1 MPPVAR
7 WPVVRWTGAG
17 TLLLLLLA
25 FPLVFTQP
33 HPRHVVITIFL
44 FAMLAQ
50 AWNLLAGYCGQISL
64 GHAVFFGAGAYTSTL
79 LGKYFDLSPWIG
91 MVVGAV
97 VAVAVSQLIG
107 YPVFRL
113 RGHYFAIATIAVGE
127 IVNTLMINWDWAGGA
142 RGLFVPIKRPD
153 SLANLQFHQSKQNY
167 YYIALGLLLLAF
179 WITRKVEVSRMG
191 YYLRAIREDQD
202 AAASLGIP
210 VAAYKQR
217 AMALSAALTALG
229 GSRAEHPDLPGGRA
243 RRHRHALG
251 PAHRG
256 GHPHPA
262 WRVDAH
268 LFRRHGQGHRS
279 SDLRRPHHAGLR
291 HPAGRHHGPR
301 SARPPADRLGM
312 PVATMRLD
320 VRGVTKRYGGLV
332 ANSNISFQVGY
343 GELVG
348 IIGPNGA
355 GKSTLFDLVTGFQPA
370 DKGQVLL
377 EGESVTRL
385 RPDEISRRGV
395 ARTFQKLKPFTQMTV
410 VENVMVGAF
419 QKTTVPARARR
430 EAMEAL
436 DRVGLADKAEA
447 HARVL
452 STGQRKRLELARALA
467 TQPRLLLL
475 DEVTGGVDQ
484 RSIPALVD
492 LVRRLHGEG
501 ASLIV
506 IEHNMSVIMGISQ
519 RIVALNLGEVIADGP
534 PAVVGRD
541 PRVVEAYLGQ
551 AYVA

>member
-1 MPPVAR
+1 M
-7 WPVVRWTGAG
+7 
-17 TLLLLLLA
+17 
-25 FPLVFTQP
+25 
-33 HPRHVVITIFL
+33 
-44 FAMLAQ
+44 
-50 AWNLLAGYCGQISL
+50 
-64 GHAVFFGAGAYTSTL
+64 
-79 LGKYFDLSPWIG
+79 
-91 MVVGAV
+91 
-97 VAVAVSQLIG
+97 
-107 YPVFRL
+107 
-113 RGHYFAIATIAVGE
+113 ATI
-127 IVNTLMINWDWAGGA
+127 L
-142 RGLFVPIKRPD
+142 
-153 SLANLQFHQSKQNY
+153 
-167 YYIALGLLLLAF
+167 
-179 WITRKVEVSRMG
+179 
-191 YYLRAIREDQD
+191 
-202 AAASLGIP
+202 
-210 VAAYKQR
+210 
-217 AMALSAALTALG
+217 
-229 GSRAEHPDLPGGRA
+229 
-243 RRHRHALG
+243 
-251 PAHRG
+251 
-256 GHPHPA
+256 
-262 WRVDAH
+262 
-268 LFRRHGQGHRS
+268 
-279 SDLRRPHHAGLR
+279 
-291 HPAGRHHGPR
+291 
-301 SARPPADRLGM
+301 
-312 PVATMRLD
+312 LD
-320 VRGVTKRYGGLV
+320 VRGVTKRYGGLI

-370 DKGQVLL
+370 DEGQVLL
-377 EGESVTRL
+377 EGEPVTRL

-395 ARTFQKLKPFTQMTV
+395 ARTFQKLKPFTQMTA

-419 QKTTVPARARR
+419 QKTTDPVRARSQ
-430 EAMEAL
+430 AMEAL

-484 RSIPALVD
+484 RSIPELVD